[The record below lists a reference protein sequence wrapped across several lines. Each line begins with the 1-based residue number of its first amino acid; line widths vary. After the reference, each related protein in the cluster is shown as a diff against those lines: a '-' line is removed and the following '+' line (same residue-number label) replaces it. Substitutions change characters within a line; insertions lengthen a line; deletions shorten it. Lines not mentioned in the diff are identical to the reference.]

1 MNSGPLK
8 VYLQFPKCLSHS
20 TKTNKSS
27 HTVKT
32 WCIYHKQPY
41 KTGDIET
48 ALDILFKLIHY
59 HKKLGWQ
66 KSWYSKSYLLLLFS
80 LIYLFYG
87 KWVRLLKICYPR
99 WLSMCHDTTSFT
111 IVIILCVFLYN
122 TARKQRNYYVGFHYT
137 SIMAHI

>member
-1 MNSGPLK
+1 MHNLYFINTNFLQNFVSIKIFWLNSGPLK

-59 HKKLGWQ
+59 HKKLG
-66 KSWYSKSYLLLLFS
+66 
-80 LIYLFYG
+80 
-87 KWVRLLKICYPR
+87 
-99 WLSMCHDTTSFT
+99 
-111 IVIILCVFLYN
+111 
-122 TARKQRNYYVGFHYT
+122 
-137 SIMAHI
+137 